1 MWDIVANIYRI
12 TFSSAFF
19 ILGYIMFIISKR
31 GFKSKNNYGGGS
43 TLACGI
49 LFLLFGFFNL
59 FFPRENGLFMGF
71 LPYPFSGFMVWW
83 IGIVLIV
90 NLIFS
95 LIMRRNI
102 KIVEEKRDN
111 ENTIEK
117 KEEKLKPLQRYIVFI
132 KSENPYTEQ
141 ISFKME
147 AIRKAFHLSCILILL
162 AYYGFYFIPP
172 LTSLINDSI
181 IIFIHQVEWSY
192 NILWG
197 DVIAQYPYVFGDP
210 QAAVDLT
217 LFALIAALFFMIT
230 SEIIRVLGGP
240 EYSLFNVL
248 TRAVLRNKEY
258 NAIGPQIYLIC
269 GAIMAYILYIIG
281 LVPGSVIMTV
291 IVISCISD
299 ALAALIGRKWGKHKI
314 TCLNGD
320 KKSIEGFLAGAGS
333 AFLIGIVPLGPFY
346 ALIGA
351 LIFLILDYFP
361 VLIADNILNPILITI
376 GIIIIN
382 FLTGFPIG
390 W

>member
-1 MWDIVANIYRI
+1 
-12 TFSSAFF
+12 
-19 ILGYIMFIISKR
+19 MFLISKR
-31 GFKSKNNYGGGS
+31 GFRSKNAYGGGS

-59 FFPRENGLFMGF
+59 FFPRENGLFIGF

-83 IGIVLIV
+83 IGIVLIL
-90 NLIFS
+90 NLLFS

-102 KIVEEKRDN
+102 RLVEERKNN
-111 ENTIEK
+111 ESSTVE

-147 AIRKAFHLSCILILL
+147 AIRKAFHLSCFLILL
-162 AYYGFYFIPP
+162 AYYGFYFIPS
-172 LTSLINDSI
+172 LTSLINNSI

-197 DVIAQYPYVFGDP
+197 DVIAQYPYVFGDFH
-210 QAAVDLT
+210 AVVDLT
-217 LFALIAALFFMIT
+217 LFALIAALFFMVT
-230 SEIIRVLGGP
+230 SEIIRVLWGP

-258 NAIGPQIYLIC
+258 NAVGPQIYLIS
-269 GAIMAYILYIIG
+269 GVIVAYTLYIMG

-299 ALAALIGRKWGKHKI
+299 ALAALIGRKWGKHKV

-333 AFLIGIVPLGPFY
+333 AFLIGLVPLGPVY

-361 VLIADNILNPILITI
+361 LLIADNILNPIMITL
-376 GIIIIN
+376 GIIIIY
-382 FLTGFPIG
+382 LITGFPIG
-390 W
+390 WK